1 MKSFFVFP
9 FLLLMAC
16 AASCS
21 LERNKKAQ
29 HITYQ
34 EFIDK
39 IWDFET
45 HHDSFA
51 FKGNTGVIVDFYASW
66 CGPCMNLLPIM
77 EKLAEEYEGDLTIY
91 KVNVDK
97 EPALAKAFRVKGLPV
112 LYFIPTS
119 GQSIKRY
126 DGLPSESDLRYIIE
140 NQLLDHPKEKQ

>member
-1 MKSFFVFP
+1 MKRIFVFS

-16 AASCS
+16 ATSCS
-21 LERNKKAQ
+21 LERNKKTR

-45 HHDSFA
+45 YHDSFT
-51 FKGNTGVIVDFYASW
+51 FKGNTAVIVDFYASW
-66 CGPCMNLLPIM
+66 CGPCMNLLPII
-77 EKLAEEYEGDLTIY
+77 EKLAEEYEGELTIY

-112 LYFIPTS
+112 LFFIPTS
-119 GQSIKRY
+119 GKSIKRH

>member
-1 MKSFFVFP
+1 MKRIFVFS

-34 EFIDK
+34 DFIDK

-45 HHDSFA
+45 YHDSFV
-51 FKGNTGVIVDFYASW
+51 FKGNTAVIVDFYASW

-77 EKLAEEYEGDLTIY
+77 EKLAEEYEGELIIY

-112 LYFIPTS
+112 LYFIPSS
-119 GQSIKRY
+119 GQFIRRY
-126 DGLPSESDLRYIIE
+126 DGFPTEEYLKNIIE
-140 NQLLDHPKEKQ
+140 NQLLDHPKQP